1 MKTCVVIA
9 ADEERAAAAAAA
21 VPREFYDVTTDRAA
35 VATADLLIVDG
46 VWFSRLR
53 PLSGIVDAG
62 AVDEAILRHL
72 RERAIL
78 EVTDLSRLDLDALA
92 AAPGVTRQPLQRF
105 VRELA
110 HSGRFPEPGRLQEFI
125 VRRGIFV

>member
-9 ADEERAAAAAAA
+9 ADEERAAIAAKG
-21 VPREFYDVTTDRAA
+21 VPREFYAVTTDRAA
-35 VATADLLIVDG
+35 IVTADLLIIDG
-46 VWFSRLR
+46 VWFTRLR
-53 PLSGIVDAG
+53 PLSGIVEAG

-78 EVTDLSRLDLDALA
+78 EAADLSRLDLDALA
-92 AAPGVTRQPLQRF
+92 AAAGVTRQSLHRF

-110 HSGRFPEPGRLQEFI
+110 HSGRFPEPDRLQEFI

>member
-9 ADEERAAAAAAA
+9 ADDERGAAAAAG
-21 VPREFYDVTTDRAA
+21 VPRDFYEVTTDRAA
-35 VATADLLIVDG
+35 VATADLLVIDG

-53 PLSGIVDAG
+53 PLSGIIEAG
-62 AVDEAILRHL
+62 AIDEAILRHL

-78 EVTDLSRLDLDALA
+78 EAADLLRLDLDALA
-92 AAPGVTRQPLQRF
+92 AAPGVTRQPLHRF

-110 HSGRFPEPGRLQEFI
+110 RSGRFPDPDRLQEFI